1 MDETAYRHAQ
11 LAHDRTPCVFE
22 TALLARCA
30 VCKLAARQAL
40 AEREIVGCTSA
51 AAHTN
56 CATLVALLRER
67 VAFALKLP
75 RPGEPLAHAVTMKL
89 QCGSV
94 TGLQPALN
102 TTEPDVHRLV
112 LAARERWGDFI
123 DLPWPEVVREVVAW
137 QARRRA
143 AERKAP

>member
-1 MDETAYRHAQ
+1 MDETACRHAQ
-11 LAHDRTPCVFE
+11 LALNRTPCVFE
-22 TALLARCA
+22 TALLERCA
-30 VCKLAARQAL
+30 VCKLAARQG
-40 AEREIVGCTSA
+40 EIVGCTSP

-67 VAFALKLP
+67 VAFAVKLP

-94 TGLQPALN
+94 IGLQRALN
-102 TTEPDVHRLV
+102 VTEPNVRRLV

-137 QARRRA
+137 QARKRA
-143 AERKAP
+143 AKRKAP